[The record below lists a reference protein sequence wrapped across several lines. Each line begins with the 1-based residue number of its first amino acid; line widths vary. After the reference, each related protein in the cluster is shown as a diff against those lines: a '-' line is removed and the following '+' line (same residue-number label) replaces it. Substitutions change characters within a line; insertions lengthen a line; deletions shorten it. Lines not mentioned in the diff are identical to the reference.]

1 MTPPPK
7 NLRLLVL
14 DVDGVLTDGGLF
26 YGPGDVELKRFHARD
41 GLAMKAAPAAGLAI
55 AILSARS
62 SVALTRRV
70 AELGVQLVVQG
81 STDKNRDLR
90 RLLTAAEVAPEHTAY
105 MGDDLADLA
114 PMQRCGYALAPADA
128 AVERPRRRPPR
139 DRRQGRPR
147 GRTRGDRDAA
157 EGDRQVGEGP
167 GRLHRRLTA
176 GGSSSPTM

>member
-128 AVERPRRRPPR
+128 AVDVRAVAHHVTEAKGGHGAVREAIEMLLRAS
-139 DRRQGRPR
+139 GRW
-147 GRTRGDRDAA
+147 
-157 EGDRQVGEGP
+157 EKVV
-167 GRLHRRLTA
+167 A
-176 GGSSSPTM
+176 GYTGA